1 MTELPFLLKLCDDT
15 SPNVREK
22 IARRLRELGP
32 QVWAEIEAQ
41 KLEVSPSQRAALE
54 EALALSSDDKL
65 KRAWEEIWH
74 RPAGARQLEEGL
86 MLLCDWQIGVGAG
99 HKGRALLD
107 ECAAEFRNSGAPLEA
122 AHLSDFL
129 FGTGR
134 LKGAP
139 AEDYYHPLQSN
150 LTAALENGYGLP
162 ITLASVF
169 ILVGARLG
177 LDIEGCN
184 FPGHF
189 LARDAQSATIFDP
202 FNGGRPLSRREMA
215 TLHQAAPGEIEE
227 AASSQEILAR
237 VLRNLAGAYHQVGE
251 SGKAQLMFALLHTP
265 DNLFT

>member
-1 MTELPFLLKLCDDT
+1 MTELPFLLKLCDDP

-32 QVWAEIEAQ
+32 VIWAEIRQ
-41 KLEVSPSQRAALE
+41 QNLELSDSQRMAVEA
-54 EALALSSDDKL
+54 ALALDSDEQL
-65 KRAWEEIWH
+65 KKAWGEIW
-74 RPAGARQLEEGL
+74 RMPEGARQLEDGL
-86 MLLCDWQIGVGAG
+86 MLLADWQIGVGAG
-99 HKGRALLD
+99 AKGRDLLD
-107 ECAAEFRNSGAPLEA
+107 EWAMEFRNSGEPIEA
-122 AHLSDFL
+122 THLSEFL

-150 LTAALENGYGLP
+150 LTAALENGHGLP

-169 ILVGARLG
+169 ILIGERLG
-177 LDIEGCN
+177 LEIEGCN

-189 LARDAQSATIFDP
+189 LARDAQSALIFDP

-227 AASSQEILAR
+227 AASSLEILAR
-237 VLRNLAGAYHQVGE
+237 VLRNLAVAYHQVGE

-265 DNLFT
+265 DNLFV